1 MQYALLIHEK
11 PGVYEALSDEERK
24 AITDEYWA
32 LREHPD
38 IVGGASLQPTSAAT
52 TLREDDGKLLVTDGP
67 FADTKEVFAGF
78 YLLEAA
84 NLDAALAIAEKVPAV
99 RLGGSVE
106 VRPLREGRR
115 N

>member
-11 PGVYEALSDEERK
+11 PGVYEALGDDERK

-32 LREHPD
+32 LREHPA
-38 IVGGASLQPTSAAT
+38 IVGGASLQPATAAT
-52 TLREDDGKLLVTDGP
+52 TVRQDDGKTLITDGP

-78 YLLEAA
+78 YLLEADD
-84 NLDAALAIAEKVPAV
+84 LDAALAIAQRVPAV
-99 RLGGSVE
+99 RLGGSLE

>member
-11 PGVYEALSDEERK
+11 PGVYEALGDEERK

-32 LREHPD
+32 LREDPA
-38 IVGGASLQPTSAAT
+38 IVGGASLQPTTAAT
-52 TLREDDGKLLVTDGP
+52 TVRQDNGEILVTDGP
-67 FADTKEVFAGF
+67 FADTKEAFAGF
-78 YLLEAA
+78 YLLEADD
-84 NLDAALAIAEKVPAV
+84 LDAALAIASKIPAV

>member
-11 PGVYEALSDEERK
+11 PGAYEALGDDERK

-32 LREHPD
+32 LREHPA
-38 IVGGASLQPTSAAT
+38 IVGGASLQPATSAT
-52 TLREDDGKLLVTDGP
+52 TVRQDGGKTLVTDGP
-67 FADTKEVFAGF
+67 FADTKEAFAGF
-78 YLLEAA
+78 YLLEADD
-84 NLDAALAIAEKVPAV
+84 LDAALAIAEKVPAV